1 METNDRNEL
10 ERQCLEVNYTGGFAS
25 GENLIEKEEDG
36 RGGEKKKKKNRWKR
50 KDEERVK
57 KETNDRWPSSSW

>member
-1 METNDRNEL
+1 METTERNEL

-36 RGGEKKKKKNRWKR
+36 RGGGKKKKR
-50 KDEERVK
+50 KIDGREKMR
-57 KETNDRWPSSSW
+57 RG